1 MTDSAL
7 ELLERHFGFAAFRPG
22 QHEVVLA
29 LTGRGR
35 SLAVFPTGG
44 GKSICYQLPA
54 LMLDGLTLVVSPLIA
69 LMKDQIDFLRS
80 RGIKAARLDSSLSPE
95 ESRALANEMAAGS
108 LSLLYVAP
116 ERFNNERFL
125 DTLRRTKIALFAV
138 DEAHCI
144 SEWGH
149 NFRPDYLKLA
159 ETAKKLGVPRVLALT
174 ATATPSVVKDICTA
188 FDILPEHA
196 IVTGFYRPNLELV
209 ITPVTAQNRDE
220 TLLERISTR
229 TPGPSIVYVTLQ
241 KTAERV
247 AELLRKKGHAAEAYH
262 AGMESEI
269 RDAVQDRWMASDRRI
284 VVATIAFGMGI
295 DKANVRYVYHY
306 NLPKSLESY
315 SQEIGRAGRDGKT
328 STVELLAC
336 PDDVASIESFAYGDT
351 PTTEA
356 LAGLVGELVG
366 QTGDIEV
373 SHYALSERHDMRPL
387 VLRTALTYLE
397 LLGVLRQKT
406 PTYAGYKV
414 RLLRPRGEVLAQ
426 FKGEPR
432 DFLAS
437 VFENAKEGRIW
448 LAIDPAA
455 ISAAVGQDRSR
466 VVRALEVLE
475 ERGLAELTAA
485 DLRHRYERLAE
496 HADEKTLVAELASRF
511 ARREAQEI
519 ERLAQVLALAER
531 PDCHTNALVAHFG
544 EVRAAPCGHC
554 VPCRTG
560 KVTALPRPAP
570 AAPLPA
576 GLDVSSVH
584 ALASK
589 HRDALGQPRQRAR
602 WLVGLT
608 SPALTRAKLTRHP
621 LFGALGGRS
630 FREVLAWCEAD
641 ESDAHA
647 ET

>member
-1 MTDSAL
+1 MDASAL
-7 ELLERHFGFAAFRPG
+7 ELLEQHFGFRAFRPG
-22 QHEVVLA
+22 QREVVDA

-35 SLAVFPTGG
+35 ALAVFPTGG

-69 LMKDQIDFLRS
+69 LMKDQIDFLRG
-80 RGIKAARLDSSLSPE
+80 RGIKAARLDSSLSPD
-95 ESRALANEMAAGS
+95 ESRALAKDMAAGS

-159 ETAKKLGVPRVLALT
+159 ETANKLGVPRVLALT

-196 IVTGFYRPNLELV
+196 IVTGFYRPNLELM
-209 ITPVTAQNRDE
+209 ITPVTYEERDS
-220 TLLERISTR
+220 TLVDRIATR
-229 TPGPSIVYVTLQ
+229 APGPTIVYVTLQ

-247 AELLRKKGHAAEAYH
+247 AEQLRKKGHPAEAYH
-262 AGMESEI
+262 AGMESED
-269 RDAVQDRWMASDRRI
+269 RSAVQDRWMASDRRI

-295 DKANVRYVYHY
+295 DKSDVRYVYHY

-315 SQEIGRAGRDGKT
+315 SQEIGRAGRDGET
-328 STVELLAC
+328 SIVELLAC

-351 PTTEA
+351 PTTA
-356 LAGLVGELVG
+356 SLTGLVDELV
-366 QTGDIEV
+366 TKEGDIEV

-397 LLGVLRQKT
+397 LLGVVRQKT

-414 RLLRPRGEVLAQ
+414 RLLQPRDEVLAQ

-432 DFLAS
+432 DFLAC
-437 VFENAKEGRIW
+437 VFDNAKAGRIW
-448 LAIDPAA
+448 LSIDPAA
-455 ISAAVGQDRSR
+455 IAAAVGHDRTR

-485 DLRHRYERLAE
+485 DLRHRYERLTGHPERDA
-496 HADEKTLVAELASRF
+496 LVADLASRF
-511 ARREAQEI
+511 AKREAQEI

-531 PDCHTNALVAHFG
+531 ADCHTNALVAHFG

-560 KVTALPRPAP
+560 QVSPLPRPASAP
-570 AAPLPA
+570 PLP
-576 GLDVSSVH
+576 GDLDVSAVH

-589 HRDALGQPRQRAR
+589 HRDALGEPRQRAR

-621 LFGALGGRS
+621 MFGALGDRS
-630 FREVLAWCEAD
+630 FREVLEWCEND
-641 ESDAHA
+641 TGDR
-647 ET
+647 